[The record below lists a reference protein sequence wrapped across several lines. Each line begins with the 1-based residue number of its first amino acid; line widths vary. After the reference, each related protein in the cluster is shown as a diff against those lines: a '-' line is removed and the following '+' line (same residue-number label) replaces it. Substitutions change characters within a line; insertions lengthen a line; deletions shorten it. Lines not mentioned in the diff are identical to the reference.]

1 MAKVSVI
8 YRNEKRK
15 RMASARAGRRAE
27 LKARVK
33 DTSLSL
39 DERMEA
45 RDALNKLPRNSSA
58 VRLRNRCSITGRPRG
73 NYRKFNVCR
82 NIFREMASN
91 GQLPGVT
98 KSSW

>member
-15 RMASARAGRRAE
+15 RLVSARVAQRAE
-27 LKARVK
+27 LKSKVK
-33 DTSLSL
+33 DTSLSI
-39 DERMEA
+39 DDRMQA
-45 RDALNKLPRNSSA
+45 RDALNKLPRNSSR
-58 VRLRNRCSITGRPRG
+58 VRLRNRCAMTGRGRG
-73 NYRKFNVCR
+73 NYRKFNLCR
-82 NIFREMASN
+82 NVFRDMASN

>member
-15 RMASARAGRRAE
+15 RMAKTKASKRVE
-27 LKARVK
+27 LKDK
-33 DTSLSL
+33 IKNTSLSL
-39 DERMEA
+39 DDRLAA
-45 RDALNKLPRNSSA
+45 RDSLNKLPRNSSP
-58 VRLRNRCSITGRPRG
+58 VRLRNRCAITGRGRG
-73 NYRKFNVCR
+73 NYRKFNLCR
-82 NIFREMASN
+82 NIFRDMASN